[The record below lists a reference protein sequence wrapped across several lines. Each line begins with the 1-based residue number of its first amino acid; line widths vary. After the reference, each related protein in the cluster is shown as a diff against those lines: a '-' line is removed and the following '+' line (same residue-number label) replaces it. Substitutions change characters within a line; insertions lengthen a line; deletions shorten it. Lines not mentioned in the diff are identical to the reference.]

1 LRVLAAARVA
11 LAASWDVAISAMAGK
26 KPGVGTAV
34 AKPEPEPETAPAAD
48 AAAAAEVAPK
58 PRFDRRK
65 LIMVGAPL
73 LVAGLGAGLWFTGV
87 LPHLLG
93 LSRDAK
99 QAADAAASMAPV
111 FVDLPEMV
119 ANLDSNPH
127 RPSYVK
133 LVARLE
139 LGSPADAARVQ
150 QAMPRLQDLF
160 QTYLREMH
168 PDELRGAAGTYRLR
182 EELIARAAVAAA
194 PAMIK
199 DVLFT
204 ELLVQ

>member
-1 LRVLAAARVA
+1 
-11 LAASWDVAISAMAGK
+11 MAGK
-26 KPGVGTAV
+26 KAGASPAV
-34 AKPEPEPETAPAAD
+34 AKPEPETDPVSD
-48 AAAAAEVAPK
+48 AAAEPVAAAK
-58 PRFDRRK
+58 SRFDRRK
-65 LIMVGAPL
+65 LIMLGAPL

-87 LPHLLG
+87 LPRLLG
-93 LSRDAK
+93 LSHDSK
-99 QAADAAASMAPV
+99 KADAAASTAPV
-111 FVDLPEMV
+111 FIDLPEMV

-139 LGSPADAARVQ
+139 LGSPEDVARVQ

-168 PDELRGAAGTYRLR
+168 PDELRGSAGTYRLR

-194 PAMIK
+194 PAK
-199 DVLFT
+199 VRDVLFT